1 MMRPEPERTVDGAY
15 HYEAVSPDG
24 SIVSGRQAARDRFA
38 AARDL
43 RKQGL
48 APIYIG
54 GSAPRR
60 PARLFGARAAGH
72 EAAAFTGDVAAL
84 LEAGADLERALSI
97 AAETSRNRKAAETA
111 ADLLGAVRSGMA
123 FSDALA
129 TRPDRFPPLY
139 VSTVR
144 AGEAGGDLAEAMG
157 RLARS
162 ETEREQVRRDITSAL
177 VYPAML
183 AGTTA
188 AALLVLLLY
197 VVPMFSASFAA
208 TGFEPPP
215 PMQALLAASALF
227 REGWPALA
235 AATAL
240 AALGLRR
247 WMRSEAGRLR
257 ADHLLLRLPGF
268 GSLLRKL
275 ETARFARAA
284 EKMLAASVPML
295 EALRTARGMMTNRV
309 MAAALDS
316 VIRGA
321 ARGEGIARPLDRTGE
336 FPTLATRL
344 LAVGEETGEPGPML
358 GRLADR
364 YELESRTSLRNLTTL
379 LEPCVILVLGLIVG
393 AVVLSLLTALS
404 SIQALGI

>member
-1 MMRPEPERTVDGAY
+1 MMRPEPERAIDGAY

-24 SIVSGRQAARDRFA
+24 SIVSGRHPARDRFA

-43 RKQGL
+43 RKRGL
-48 APIYIG
+48 APTYIG
-54 GSAPRR
+54 ASARR
-60 PARLFGARAAGH
+60 RTARLVGSRAAGR
-72 EAAAFTGDVAAL
+72 ESAAFTGDVASL
-84 LEAGADLERALSI
+84 LGAGADLERALSI
-97 AAETSRNRKAAETA
+97 AAETSRNRNA
-111 ADLLGAVRSGMA
+111 ADTATHLLGAVRSGMA

-144 AGEAGGDLAEAMG
+144 AGEAAGDLAETMWQ
-157 RLARS
+157 LARS
-162 ETEREQVRRDITSAL
+162 EREREEARREITSAL
-177 VYPAML
+177 VYPAVL
-183 AGTTA
+183 AATTA
-188 AALLVLLLY
+188 AALLILLLY
-197 VVPMFSASFAA
+197 VVPLFASSFAA

-215 PMQALLAASALF
+215 PMQALLTASALL

-240 AALGLRR
+240 AALGLWR

-284 EKMLAASVPML
+284 EKMLSASVPML
-295 EALRTARGMMTNRV
+295 EALRTARGVMSNRV

-321 ARGEGIARPLDRTGE
+321 ARGEGIAKPLDRTGE

-364 YELESRTSLRNLTTL
+364 YELESRISLRNLTTL
-379 LEPCVILVLGLIVG
+379 LEPCVILLLGLIVG
-393 AVVLSLLTALS
+393 VVVLSLLTALS
-404 SIQALGI
+404 SIQSLGI